1 MDQTHSKS
9 FKHNVPEFLNG
20 CYLNRYIIT
29 NYKGARTLERWTS
42 TPYSNW
48 QSLQLVEP
56 LNVGLST
63 LWCLLYP
70 IEHTPKRHIENHDNQ
85 HFFQNQQR
93 SDDLKIR
100 NVIASHSGLII
111 INHSHWLT
119 MINQLTNQPTNQPKM
134 SIDCTRLFFRTLPE
148 RSGHIVQSTGP
159 ATMSKRG
166 RFSLKFTIFLGVH
179 KLRTQMEPVNIM

>member
-9 FKHNVPEFLNG
+9 FKHHVPDFLNG

-48 QSLQLVEP
+48 QSLQLLEP

-119 MINQLTNQPTNQPKM
+119 MINQLTNQPTNQP
-134 SIDCTRLFFRTLPE
+134 TQNVHRLHTSFLPNTPRE
-148 RSGHIVQSTGP
+148 VSAHRPVDRAGDHVEAWKIFPQ
-159 ATMSKRG
+159 
-166 RFSLKFTIFLGVH
+166 IYDFLGG
-179 KLRTQMEPVNIM
+179 P